1 MLRFPPQTFG
11 DLIVV
16 KGIGVWTLEVPWMI
30 KMHIWTEEDGR
41 TEGQTDMEVEI
52 VI

>member
-1 MLRFPPQTFG
+1 MTLYDMPAGSEVSFQT
-11 DLIVV
+11 
-16 KGIGVWTLEVPWMI
+16 
-30 KMHIWTEEDGR
+30 DGGW